1 MLAILLQII
10 FAVGIIFQRLAIE
23 MPFLIT
29 GLTLIVT
36 LIFII
41 SYWKIKRSAKLKP
54 CQEDFS
60 RRSFIEDLD
69 TSIATSTSDDSEESE
84 AEEHDELINQDSG
97 LASTI
102 ASNNSSLNRYAIK
115 MLDRNKKRFTILK
128 EYGKLCDLTENS
140 ENSNLLNWTD
150 FYFRENHSVTYQ
162 NQNKHCNLTIF
173 FAVATAQC
181 HYQNTRSKGGK
192 SLLKKALLSNV
203 KFSRSPGPRS
213 GPEKVPFWWKTTAL
227 KSKATKVQPPNSYTS
242 RTEVRRAAVRSI
254 LITNG

>member
-84 AEEHDELINQDSG
+84 EHDELINQDSG

-128 EYGKLCDLTENS
+128 EYGKLGDLTENS
-140 ENSNLLNWTD
+140 SLLNWTD
-150 FYFRENHSVTYQ
+150 FFRENHSVTYQ
-162 NQNKHCNLTIF
+162 NQNKHCNLKQRFDDF
-173 FAVATAQC
+173 FFFSVATAQC

-203 KFSRSPGPRS
+203 KFSRSPDPRS

>member
-84 AEEHDELINQDSG
+84 EHDELINQDSG

-102 ASNNSSLNRYAIK
+102 ASNNSSLNRYALK

-128 EYGKLCDLTENS
+128 EYGKLCNLTENLS
-140 ENSNLLNWTD
+140 LLN
-150 FYFRENHSVTYQ
+150 
-162 NQNKHCNLTIF
+162 
-173 FAVATAQC
+173 
-181 HYQNTRSKGGK
+181 
-192 SLLKKALLSNV
+192 
-203 KFSRSPGPRS
+203 
-213 GPEKVPFWWKTTAL
+213 
-227 KSKATKVQPPNSYTS
+227 
-242 RTEVRRAAVRSI
+242 
-254 LITNG
+254 

>member
-1 MLAILLQII
+1 MCRILNIQFIAIQLQSIGNGLGNRAKIRTVLAKSNQNSSRISQFSSFFNFPVSEQAKKMLAILLQII

-140 ENSNLLNWTD
+140 SLLN
-150 FYFRENHSVTYQ
+150 
-162 NQNKHCNLTIF
+162 
-173 FAVATAQC
+173 
-181 HYQNTRSKGGK
+181 
-192 SLLKKALLSNV
+192 
-203 KFSRSPGPRS
+203 
-213 GPEKVPFWWKTTAL
+213 
-227 KSKATKVQPPNSYTS
+227 
-242 RTEVRRAAVRSI
+242 
-254 LITNG
+254 

>member
-1 MLAILLQII
+1 MRVGGSLKSKKMLAILLQII

-102 ASNNSSLNRYAIK
+102 ASKNSSLNRYAIK

-140 ENSNLLNWTD
+140 ENSNLLN
-150 FYFRENHSVTYQ
+150 
-162 NQNKHCNLTIF
+162 
-173 FAVATAQC
+173 
-181 HYQNTRSKGGK
+181 
-192 SLLKKALLSNV
+192 
-203 KFSRSPGPRS
+203 
-213 GPEKVPFWWKTTAL
+213 
-227 KSKATKVQPPNSYTS
+227 
-242 RTEVRRAAVRSI
+242 
-254 LITNG
+254 

>member
-97 LASTI
+97 LASTF
-102 ASNNSSLNRYAIK
+102 ASSNNSSLNRYAIK

-173 FAVATAQC
+173 FFLQLQQHNVITRTHDQKVEKAYWRRRYYPTSNPRGAQVQGVDPKK
-181 HYQNTRSKGGK
+181 YPFDGRPQRWSPKQQK
-192 SLLKKALLSNV
+192 SNHQ
-203 KFSRSPGPRS
+203 
-213 GPEKVPFWWKTTAL
+213 T
-227 KSKATKVQPPNSYTS
+227 
-242 RTEVRRAAVRSI
+242 
-254 LITNG
+254 LIQAEQKWEELPWEASL

>member
-84 AEEHDELINQDSG
+84 EHDELINQDSG

-140 ENSNLLNWTD
+140 SLLN
-150 FYFRENHSVTYQ
+150 
-162 NQNKHCNLTIF
+162 
-173 FAVATAQC
+173 
-181 HYQNTRSKGGK
+181 
-192 SLLKKALLSNV
+192 
-203 KFSRSPGPRS
+203 
-213 GPEKVPFWWKTTAL
+213 
-227 KSKATKVQPPNSYTS
+227 
-242 RTEVRRAAVRSI
+242 
-254 LITNG
+254 

>member
-1 MLAILLQII
+1 
-10 FAVGIIFQRLAIE
+10 

-84 AEEHDELINQDSG
+84 EHDELINQDSG
-97 LASTI
+97 LASTF
-102 ASNNSSLNRYAIK
+102 ASSNNSSLNRYAIK
-115 MLDRNKKRFTILK
+115 MLDRNKKRFAILRN
-128 EYGKLCDLTENS
+128 YGKLWILTWIFEM
-140 ENSNLLNWTD
+140 
-150 FYFRENHSVTYQ
+150 TY
-162 NQNKHCNLTIF
+162 L
-173 FAVATAQC
+173 FAAAQC
-181 HYQNTRSKGGK
+181 HYQNTRSSGGK
-192 SLLKKALLSNV
+192 SLLRKALLSNV

-213 GPEKVPFWWKTTAL
+213 GPEKVHF
-227 KSKATKVQPPNSYTS
+227 
-242 RTEVRRAAVRSI
+242 
-254 LITNG
+254 

>member
-84 AEEHDELINQDSG
+84 EHDELINQDSG

-128 EYGKLCDLTENS
+128 EY
-140 ENSNLLNWTD
+140 
-150 FYFRENHSVTYQ
+150 
-162 NQNKHCNLTIF
+162 
-173 FAVATAQC
+173 VATAQC

-213 GPEKVPFWWKTTAL
+213 GPEKVPF
-227 KSKATKVQPPNSYTS
+227 
-242 RTEVRRAAVRSI
+242 
-254 LITNG
+254 